1 MVSHISPR
9 LLQGRCLLECSDAGW
24 WGYGE
29 CQAVTAEQDQCVA
42 VQTCA
47 LRILL
52 GSSVAFCGARR
63 IERCCAFTR
72 HDVALGPDGHTGMA
86 SEF

>member
-1 MVSHISPR
+1 M
-9 LLQGRCLLECSDAGW
+9 
-24 WGYGE
+24 
-29 CQAVTAEQDQCVA
+29 TAEQDQCVA